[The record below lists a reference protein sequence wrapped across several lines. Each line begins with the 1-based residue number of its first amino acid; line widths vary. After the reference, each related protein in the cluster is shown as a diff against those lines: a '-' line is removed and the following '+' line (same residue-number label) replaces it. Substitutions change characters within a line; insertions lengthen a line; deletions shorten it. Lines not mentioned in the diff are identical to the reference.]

1 MLSASSGFWP
11 EKVRKHEVFDFVA
24 LVGCGSCGARR
35 LDFFDL
41 DQNCPV
47 NKTHGPFDDC
57 PLSCY
62 LLTPRTQPEQC
73 TRRLN
78 IGCKCQEGF
87 VLLEHKVFSSKCIKP
102 EDCPPEP

>member
-1 MLSASSGFWP
+1 MKFLISLLLL
-11 EKVRKHEVFDFVA
+11 VVVA
-24 LVGCGSCGARR
+24 VAQE
-35 LDFFDL
+35 